1 LADVSLLCG
10 TLVGK
15 LASQDGALD
24 RRYERWVSLAILAQH
39 GLHVFNC
46 NFSTFIFM
54 S

>member
-1 LADVSLLCG
+1 MADVSLLCG
-10 TLVGK
+10 TFVGK

-24 RRYERWVSLAILAQH
+24 RRYERWVSLATLAQQ

-46 NFSTFIFM
+46 TLSAFIFM